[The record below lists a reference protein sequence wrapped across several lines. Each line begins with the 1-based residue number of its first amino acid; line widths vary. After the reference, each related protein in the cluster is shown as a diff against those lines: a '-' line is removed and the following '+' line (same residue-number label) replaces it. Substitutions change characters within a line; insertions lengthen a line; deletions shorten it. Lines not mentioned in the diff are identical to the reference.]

1 MQLEWTNVAGML
13 LWTGAGALLLFVL
26 MWIDS
31 LFTKYKDM
39 TEIKNG
45 NVAVTTRFVLKL
57 FAQGYI
63 LSQSIAKS
71 NDLFEALLVSA
82 ISFVILFVIE
92 WIARLM
98 LKIGVGLDL
107 DQGTQQG
114 KTAHALLAGSL
125 HAVGAL
131 ILAATL

>member
-1 MQLEWTNVAGML
+1 MQLEWTNVVGML

-26 MWIDS
+26 MRVDS

-39 TEIKNG
+39 VEIKNG
-45 NVAVTTRFVLKL
+45 NVAVATRFVMKL

-92 WIARLM
+92 LIARLA
-98 LKIGVGLDL
+98 LKTGVGLDL
-107 DQGTQQG
+107 DQGTKQG
-114 KTAHALLAGSL
+114 EAAYGLLAGSL
-125 HAVGAL
+125 HVVGAF
-131 ILAATL
+131 ILSATL